1 MDEDDRPRRT
11 VPFTPPPLDA
21 WGVEDLRAY
30 IATLRAEI
38 ARAEAAIESRNRHR
52 SAADAFFRPPGPE

>member
-1 MDEDDRPRRT
+1 MEEDDRPRRT
-11 VPFTPPPLDA
+11 VPFTPPPLDS

-38 ARAEAAIESRNRHR
+38 GRTEAAIASRDRHR
-52 SAADAFFRPPGPE
+52 SAADAFFRPPRAE